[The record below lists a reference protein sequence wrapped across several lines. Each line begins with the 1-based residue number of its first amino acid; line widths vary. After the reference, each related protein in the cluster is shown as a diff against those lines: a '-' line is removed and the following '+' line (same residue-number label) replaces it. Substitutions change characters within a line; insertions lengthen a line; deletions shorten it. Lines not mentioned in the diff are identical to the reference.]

1 MFNEEFNED
10 FYVQSS
16 DVLPVKKEYAAT
28 MPVTVEN
35 GKVTCPDT
43 DVGKGQKNVKL
54 TWEMQ
59 TDGWEIIGVYGL
71 NSPMFVKKGKD
82 GKGYKC
88 KDKNNNIGQT
98 DYKYTVIV
106 GNEATKE
113 VLSLDPTIKN
123 GGIS

>member
-1 MFNEEFNED
+1 MIDYEND
-10 FYVQSS
+10 VQS
-16 DVLPVKKEYAAT
+16 DVQTNTEKYDAT
-28 MPVTVEN
+28 MPVKVEN
-35 GKVTCPDT
+35 GLVECPNT
-43 DVGKGQKNVKL
+43 NVKKGQKNVKL
-54 TWEMQ
+54 IWQMQ